1 MRSRRLLL
9 MLMAAST
16 IWAQVQATPQRKL
29 ALTIDDLPKVVIG
42 ASAPF
47 GDINDVRA
55 TLWQISGDL
64 RGVPAI
70 GFVNESKL
78 YVPGEFDQRVD
89 VLKMWLKDGHEL
101 GNHTFSHIDLQDSP
115 LARYEDDVIRGSVV
129 TNNLLTTSGNK
140 ERFFR
145 FPYNHTGPNRETKE
159 AFEKFLAE
167 HRYSVAAYTVQ
178 HDDYIF
184 NEVYVRARRNWNS
197 ELQERIRAAYLDHLD
212 TAFAYFEGQ
221 ARALFGREI
230 PQVLLIHANDLN
242 ADAIG
247 DMLERLRKRGYSFI
261 SLEEALRDPAYQ
273 SKDDYVGPYGISWL
287 QRWAISK
294 GLPRDK
300 NEPDPPKWVLDLY
313 NAHQ

>member
-1 MRSRRLLL
+1 MRMRWLVVILT
-9 MLMAAST
+9 AASAV
-16 IWAQVQATPQRKL
+16 WGQGQAPQRKV

-55 TLWQISGDL
+55 TIWQLSSDL
-64 RGVPAI
+64 RGIPAI
-70 GFVNESKL
+70 GFINESRL
-78 YVPGEFDQRVD
+78 YVPGELDQRVD
-89 VLKMWLKDGHEL
+89 VLKMWLNDGHQL
-101 GNHTFSHIDLQDSP
+101 GNHTFSHLDFQGTP
-115 LARYEDDVIRGSVV
+115 LARFEDDVIRGSVV
-129 TNNLLTTSGNK
+129 TGDLLRARGEK

-145 FPYNHTGPNRETKE
+145 FPYNHTGPAREAKE

-167 HRYSVAAYTVQ
+167 RGYAIAVYTVQ

-184 NEVYVRARRNWNS
+184 NEVYVRARRSWNS
-197 ELQERIRAAYLDHLD
+197 DLQERVRAAYLDHLD
-212 TAFAYFEGQ
+212 TAFNYFEAQ
-221 ARALFGREI
+221 SRALFGREI
-230 PQVLLIHANDLN
+230 PQVFLIHANDLN

-247 DMLERLRKRGYSFI
+247 DMLDRLRKRGYSFI

-287 QRWAISK
+287 HRWAVSK
-294 GLPRDK
+294 GLPRDQ

-313 NAHQ
+313 NEAHK